1 MKQPV
6 WYYCVAVCSF
16 QYFLKRERERERE
29 RDRRSEAEI
38 AAKERGINFSATE
51 AFENF

>member
-6 WYYCVAVCSF
+6 WYYCVADCSS

-29 RDRRSEAEI
+29 KRREAEI
-38 AAKERGINFSATE
+38 AAKERGINLSATE
-51 AFENF
+51 AFKNF